1 MALYEINGRMK
12 QKRDTAAN
20 WEAKNPVI
28 LNGEIVLVDT
38 NAGELRAKI
47 GDGVKK
53 YLQLPFSDEVLRN
66 LITDKANKS
75 DIPTKVSELT
85 NDSNFI
91 TKAGAPVQSVN
102 GQTEEVKTTLYVTIT
117 QTDADTF
124 AGTADVDLLE
134 ISQKYLAGIAIY
146 GIINLIDWTVPII
159 APLASFYEN
168 DGTVMVGFSTDG
180 QNDFSSNPLIISAIG
195 TADGWLVKAE
205 QISRLSDIPTSLKNP
220 NAITF
225 TGASTGTYDGS
236 SALTINI
243 PEGGADAY
251 TQFTQVVVSL
261 PLSGW
266 TGSTTFTN
274 TIAISSVKADTIV
287 IASPAPSDKDAFAF
301 SDIYCS
307 EQAEGS
313 LTFTAKTKPTADL
326 TANLIIVSL
335 PEGAT
340 AIADTCSLT
349 VAGWSSNTQTV
360 SLTGMAADRIAIIG
374 PVVNS
379 IDVCKTNA
387 VYCSA
392 QGNGTLTFKCQT
404 TPSVAITMNV
414 IMI

>member
-251 TQFTQVVVSL
+251 TQFTQVAVSL

-274 TIAISSVKADTIV
+274 TISISSVKADTIV
-287 IASPAPSDKDAFAF
+287 IVSPAPSDKDAFAF

-340 AIADTCSLT
+340 ATADTCSLT

-404 TPSVAITMNV
+404 TPSAAITMNV

>member
-12 QKRDTAAN
+12 QKRDTSAN
-20 WEAKNPVI
+20 WETRNPVI

-38 NAGELRAKI
+38 SAGELRAKI

-53 YLQLPFSDEVLRN
+53 YSQLPFSDEVLRN
-66 LITDKANKS
+66 LITDKVSKD
-75 DIPTKVSELT
+75 DIPTKISELT

-91 TKAGAPVQSVN
+91 TKTGAPVQSVN
-102 GQTEEVKTTLYVTIT
+102 GQAGDVEVTLYVTIT

-124 AGTADVDLLE
+124 ASTADTTILK
-134 ISQKYLAGIAIY
+134 IYQAYQKEVAIY
-146 GIINLIDWTVPII
+146 GIINLVGWNAPII
-159 APLASFYEN
+159 APLTSLYNN
-168 DGTVMVGFSTDG
+168 DGEITVGFSTGG
-180 QNDFSSNPLIISAIG
+180 QSDFSSSPLIISAVGIS
-195 TADGWLVKAE
+195 DNWLVKAE
-205 QISRLSDIPTSLKNP
+205 PISRLSDIPTSLKNP

-251 TQFTQVVVSL
+251 TQFTQVVISL

-266 TGSTTFTN
+266 TGSSTFTN

-301 SDIYCS
+301 SNVYCS
-307 EQAEGS
+307 AQAKGS
-313 LTFTAKTKPTADL
+313 LTFTAKTKPTTDL
-326 TANLIIVSL
+326 TANLIIVTL

-340 AIADTCSLT
+340 AAANTCSLT

-374 PVVNS
+374 PVANS

-387 VYCSA
+387 IYCSA

>member
-168 DGTVMVGFSTDG
+168 DGTMMVGFSTDG

-340 AIADTCSLT
+340 ATADTCSLT

>member
-20 WEAKNPVI
+20 WETKNPVI

-287 IASPAPSDKDAFAF
+287 IASPAPSDKDTFAF
-301 SDIYCS
+301 SNIYCS
-307 EQAEGS
+307 AQAEGS
-313 LTFTAKTKPTADL
+313 LTFTAKTKPTTDI
-326 TANLIIVSL
+326 TANLIIVTL

-340 AIADTCSLT
+340 AAANTCSLT

-360 SLTGMAADRIAIIG
+360 SVEGMAVDRIAIIG
-374 PVVNS
+374 PVVGS
-379 IDVCKTNA
+379 IDICKTNA

-404 TPSVAITMNV
+404 TPSAAITMNV

>member
-85 NDSNFI
+85 NDSTFI

-261 PLSGW
+261 SLSGW

-340 AIADTCSLT
+340 ATADTCSLT

>member
-53 YLQLPFSDEVLRN
+53 YSQLPFSDEVLRN
-66 LITDKANKS
+66 LITDKANK
-75 DIPTKVSELT
+75 DE
-85 NDSNFI
+85 
-91 TKAGAPVQSVN
+91 
-102 GQTEEVKTTLYVTIT
+102 
-117 QTDADTF
+117 
-124 AGTADVDLLE
+124 
-134 ISQKYLAGIAIY
+134 
-146 GIINLIDWTVPII
+146 
-159 APLASFYEN
+159 
-168 DGTVMVGFSTDG
+168 
-180 QNDFSSNPLIISAIG
+180 
-195 TADGWLVKAE
+195 
-205 QISRLSDIPTSLKNP
+205 IPTSLKNP

-243 PEGGADAY
+243 PEGGGGAY
-251 TQFTQVVVSL
+251 TQFTQVVISL

-266 TGSTTFTN
+266 AGSTTFTN
-274 TIAISSVKADTIV
+274 TIAIISIKADTIV
-287 IASPAPSDKDAFAF
+287 IASPAPSDKDVFAF

-307 EQAEGS
+307 AQAEGS

-340 AIADTCSLT
+340 ATANTCSLT

-360 SLTGMAADRIAIIG
+360 SIEGMTADRIAIIG
-374 PVVNS
+374 PVVGS

>member
-1 MALYEINGRMK
+1 MALYEINGRTK

-20 WEAKNPVI
+20 WEVINPVI

-38 NAGELRAKI
+38 SAGELRAKI

-53 YLQLPFSDEVLRN
+53 YSQLPFSDEVLRN
-66 LITDKANKS
+66 LITNKADKS
-75 DIPTKVSELT
+75 DIPT
-85 NDSNFI
+85 
-91 TKAGAPVQSVN
+91 A
-102 GQTEEVKTTLYVTIT
+102 
-117 QTDADTF
+117 
-124 AGTADVDLLE
+124 
-134 ISQKYLAGIAIY
+134 
-146 GIINLIDWTVPII
+146 
-159 APLASFYEN
+159 
-168 DGTVMVGFSTDG
+168 
-180 QNDFSSNPLIISAIG
+180 
-195 TADGWLVKAE
+195 
-205 QISRLSDIPTSLKNP
+205 LKNP

-243 PEGGADAY
+243 PSGADAY
-251 TQFTQVVVSL
+251 TQFTQVVISL

-266 TGSTTFTN
+266 TGSSTFTN
-274 TIAISSVKADTIV
+274 TIAVSSVKADTIV
-287 IASPAPSDKDAFAF
+287 IASPAPSDKDMFAF
-301 SDIYCS
+301 FNVYCS
-307 EQAEGS
+307 AQEAGY
-313 LTFTAKTKPTADL
+313 LTFTAKTRPATDL
-326 TANLIIVSL
+326 TANLIIVTP

-340 AIADTCSLT
+340 AAANTCSLT

-374 PVVNS
+374 PVADS

>member
-38 NAGELRAKI
+38 SAGELRAKI

-53 YLQLPFSDEVLRN
+53 YSQLPFSDEVLRN
-66 LITDKANKS
+66 LITEKASKD
-75 DIPTKVSELT
+75 DIPTKVSELN

-91 TKAGAPVQSVN
+91 TKTDIPVQSVN
-102 GQTEEVKTTLYVTIT
+102 GQTENVETILYVTIT

-124 AGTADVDLLE
+124 AGTADTTISE
-134 ISQKYLAGIAIY
+134 IYQAYQKKMAIY
-146 GIINLIDWTVPII
+146 GIINLIGWGAPII
-159 APLASFYEN
+159 APLASFYDN
-168 DGTVMVGFSTDG
+168 DGNVIVGFSTDG
-180 QNDFSSNPLIISAIG
+180 QSDFSSNPLIISAMG
-195 TADGWLVKAE
+195 TFDGWLVKAE

-243 PEGGADAY
+243 PEGGAEAY
-251 TQFTQVVVSL
+251 TQFAQVAISL

-274 TIAISSVKADTIV
+274 TIAVSSVKADTIV
-287 IASPAPSDKDAFAF
+287 IASPAPSDKDIFAF
-301 SDIYCS
+301 SNVYCS
-307 EQAEGS
+307 AQAEGS
-313 LTFTAKTKPTADL
+313 LTFTAKTKPSADL
-326 TANLIIVSL
+326 MANLIIVTL

-340 AIADTCSLT
+340 ATANTCSLT

-374 PVVNS
+374 PVANS

-404 TPSVAITMNV
+404 VPSVAITMNV

>member
-66 LITDKANKS
+66 LITDKANK
-75 DIPTKVSELT
+75 DEIPTKVSELT

-91 TKAGAPVQSVN
+91 TKTGAPVQSVN
-102 GQTEEVKTTLYVTIT
+102 EQTGNVETILYVTIT

-124 AGTADVDLLE
+124 AGTADTTISE
-134 ISQKYLAGIAIY
+134 IYQAYQKKMAIY
-146 GIINLIDWTVPII
+146 GIINLIGWGAPII
-159 APLASFYEN
+159 APLASFYDNDEN
-168 DGTVMVGFSTDG
+168 VIVGFSTDG

-195 TADGWLVKAE
+195 TFDGWLVKAE

-220 NAITF
+220 NALTF

-243 PEGGADAY
+243 PEGGAEAY
-251 TQFTQVVVSL
+251 TQFTQVAVSL

-301 SDIYCS
+301 SNVYCNA
-307 EQAEGS
+307 QAKGS
-313 LTFTAKTKPTADL
+313 LTFTAKAKPTTDL
-326 TANLIIVSL
+326 TANLIIVTL

-340 AIADTCSLT
+340 AAANTCSLT

-404 TPSVAITMNV
+404 VPSAAITMNV

>member
-47 GDGVKK
+47 GDGAKK
-53 YLQLPFSDEVLRN
+53 YSQLPFSDEVLRN
-66 LITDKANKS
+66 LIT
-75 DIPTKVSELT
+75 E
-85 NDSNFI
+85 
-91 TKAGAPVQSVN
+91 KAGKD
-102 GQTEEVKTTLYVTIT
+102 E
-117 QTDADTF
+117 
-124 AGTADVDLLE
+124 
-134 ISQKYLAGIAIY
+134 
-146 GIINLIDWTVPII
+146 
-159 APLASFYEN
+159 
-168 DGTVMVGFSTDG
+168 
-180 QNDFSSNPLIISAIG
+180 
-195 TADGWLVKAE
+195 
-205 QISRLSDIPTSLKNP
+205 IPTSLKNP

-243 PEGGADAY
+243 PEGGGGAY
-251 TQFTQVVVSL
+251 TQFTQVVISL

-266 TGSTTFTN
+266 AGSTIFTN

-301 SDIYCS
+301 SNIYCS
-307 EQAEGS
+307 AQAEGS
-313 LTFTAKTKPTADL
+313 LTFTAKTKPTTDI
-326 TANLIIVSL
+326 TANLIIVTL

-340 AIADTCSLT
+340 AAANTCSLT

-360 SLTGMAADRIAIIG
+360 SVEGMAADRIVIIG
-374 PVVNS
+374 PVVGS

-404 TPSVAITMNV
+404 TPSAAITMNV

>member
-12 QKRDTAAN
+12 QKRDTSAN
-20 WEAKNPVI
+20 WETRNPVI

-38 NAGELRAKI
+38 SAGELRAKI

-53 YLQLPFSDEVLRN
+53 YSQLPFSDEVLRN
-66 LITDKANKS
+66 LITDKASKG
-75 DIPTKVSELT
+75 DIPTKISELT

-91 TKAGAPVQSVN
+91 TKTGAPVQSVN
-102 GQTEEVKTTLYVTIT
+102 GQAGDVEVTLYVTIT

-124 AGTADVDLLE
+124 ASTADTTILE
-134 ISQKYLAGIAIY
+134 IYQAYQKEVAIY
-146 GIINLIDWTVPII
+146 GIINLVGWNAPII
-159 APLASFYEN
+159 APLTSLYNN
-168 DGTVMVGFSTDG
+168 DGEITVGFSTDG
-180 QNDFSSNPLIISAIG
+180 QSDFSSNPLIISAVGIS
-195 TADGWLVKAE
+195 DNWLVKAE
-205 QISRLSDIPTSLKNP
+205 PIPRLSDIPTSLKNP

-243 PEGGADAY
+243 PEGGVDAY
-251 TQFTQVVVSL
+251 TQFTQIVISL

-266 TGSTTFTN
+266 TGSSTFTN
-274 TIAISSVKADTIV
+274 TIGISSVKADTIV
-287 IASPAPSDKDAFAF
+287 IASPTPGDKDAFAF
-301 SDIYCS
+301 SNVYCS
-307 EQAEGS
+307 TQAEGS
-313 LTFTAKTKPTADL
+313 LTFTAKTRPTTDL
-326 TANLIIVSL
+326 TVNLIIVTL

-340 AIADTCSLT
+340 ATANTCSLT

-374 PVVNS
+374 PVGDS

-404 TPSVAITMNV
+404 VPSVAITMNV

>member
-261 PLSGW
+261 SLSGW

-340 AIADTCSLT
+340 ATADTCSLT

>member
-38 NAGELRAKI
+38 NVGELRAKI

-53 YLQLPFSDEVLRN
+53 YSQLPFSDEVLRN
-66 LITDKANKS
+66 LIIDKANKS

-287 IASPAPSDKDAFAF
+287 IASPAPSDKDTFAF
-301 SDIYCS
+301 SNIYCS
-307 EQAEGS
+307 AQAEGS
-313 LTFTAKTKPTADL
+313 LTFTAKTKPTTDI
-326 TANLIIVSL
+326 TANLIIVTL

-340 AIADTCSLT
+340 AAANTCSLT

-360 SLTGMAADRIAIIG
+360 SVEGMAVDRIAIIG
-374 PVVNS
+374 PVVGS
-379 IDVCKTNA
+379 IDICKTNA

-404 TPSVAITMNV
+404 TPSAAITMNV

>member
-1 MALYEINGRMK
+1 MALYEIKGRMK

-20 WEAKNPVI
+20 WEAMNPVL

-38 NAGELRAKI
+38 SAGELRAKI

-53 YLQLPFSDEVLRN
+53 YSQLPFSDEVLRN
-66 LITDKANKS
+66 LIT
-75 DIPTKVSELT
+75 E
-85 NDSNFI
+85 
-91 TKAGAPVQSVN
+91 KAGKD
-102 GQTEEVKTTLYVTIT
+102 E
-117 QTDADTF
+117 
-124 AGTADVDLLE
+124 
-134 ISQKYLAGIAIY
+134 
-146 GIINLIDWTVPII
+146 
-159 APLASFYEN
+159 
-168 DGTVMVGFSTDG
+168 
-180 QNDFSSNPLIISAIG
+180 
-195 TADGWLVKAE
+195 
-205 QISRLSDIPTSLKNP
+205 IPTSLKNP

-243 PEGGADAY
+243 PASGADAY
-251 TQFTQVVVSL
+251 TQFMQVAVSL

-266 TGSTTFTN
+266 AGSTTFTN
-274 TIAISSVKADTIV
+274 TIAISSIKADTIV
-287 IASPAPSDKDAFAF
+287 IASPAPSDKDVFAF

-307 EQAEGS
+307 AQAEGS

-340 AIADTCSLT
+340 ATANTCSLT

-360 SLTGMAADRIAIIG
+360 SIEGMATDRIAIIG
-374 PVVNS
+374 PVVGS

>member
-38 NAGELRAKI
+38 SAGELRAKI

-75 DIPTKVSELT
+75 DIPTKVSELA

-91 TKAGAPVQSVN
+91 TKTGAPVQSVN
-102 GQTEEVKTTLYVTIT
+102 GQTGDVEVAFYVTIT
-117 QTDADTF
+117 QTDTDTF
-124 AGTADVDLLE
+124 AGTADKTILE
-134 ISQKYLAGIAIY
+134 IYQAYQKKMAIY

-168 DGTVMVGFSTDG
+168 DGAVIVGFSTDG

-195 TADGWLVKAE
+195 TVDGWLVKAE

-251 TQFTQVVVSL
+251 TQFTQVAVSL
-261 PLSGW
+261 PLNGW

-287 IASPAPSDKDAFAF
+287 IASPAPSDKDTFAF
-301 SDIYCS
+301 SNIYCS
-307 EQAEGS
+307 AQAEGS
-313 LTFTAKTKPTADL
+313 LTFTAKTKPTTDL
-326 TANLIIVSL
+326 TANLIIVTL

-340 AIADTCSLT
+340 ATANTCSLT

-360 SLTGMAADRIAIIG
+360 SVEDMAADKIVIIG
-374 PVVNS
+374 PVANS